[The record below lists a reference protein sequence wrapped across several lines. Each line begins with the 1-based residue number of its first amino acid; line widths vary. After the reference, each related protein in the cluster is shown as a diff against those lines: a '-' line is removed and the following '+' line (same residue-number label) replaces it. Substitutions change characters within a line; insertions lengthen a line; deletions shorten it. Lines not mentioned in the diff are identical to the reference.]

1 MRKEKMLYVMG
12 FTFALTFLMGVVLSF
27 AHTSTVE
34 IVRNNELERRQSTV
48 LAALGIQTESQDEV
62 FRAYSAL
69 EHAELPSELT
79 EDRPVY
85 VYRAG
90 DGTRFA
96 RQFTGPGV
104 WGDIT
109 AVVSVDADRSRVIGV
124 EILDH
129 NETPGLGGRVTSR
142 AFLDQLSGEKIG
154 PEGIYVAI
162 RGPGDD
168 ISDNSQIDGI
178 TGASGT
184 TRAFDRMLNR
194 ELQELRD
201 ILTDYEA

>member
-1 MRKEKMLYVMG
+1 MRNEKLLYVMG
-12 FTFALTFLMGVVLSF
+12 FTFLLTFLMAVVLSF

-48 LAALGIQTESQDEV
+48 LAALGVAAETQEEV
-62 FRAYSAL
+62 FSAYSEL
-69 EHAELPSELT
+69 GHANLPA
-79 EDRPVY
+79 DQDDGRPLY
-85 VYRAG
+85 VYTDGRAP
-90 DGTRFA
+90 RFA

-109 AVVSVDADRSRVIGV
+109 AVVSVDAEGARIVGV

-142 AFLDQLSGEKIG
+142 AFLDQLSGERIG
-154 PEGIYVAI
+154 DEGIYVVT
-162 RGPGDD
+162 RGPGDENP
-168 ISDNSQIDGI
+168 DNSQIDGI
-178 TGASGT
+178 TGATGT

-194 ELQELRD
+194 ELRELRG
-201 ILTDYEA
+201 ILSDYDA